1 MKPRLWIILLA
12 GMCIRT
18 AGLHA
23 QENLAYAVDTQK
35 SLYQVDLTTATTT
48 FIGTN
53 AYLFLEGLALSPTGQ
68 LFGTD
73 VSGNLY
79 RVNKTNGVTTLIGN
93 TRLGDIEALRFM
105 GKTLLAFPNTGGT
118 GKIYSLDTSTAK
130 ATAVVTTKFVLGGI
144 HAMAIAADKSI
155 LISASLDRSGQL
167 TYHSLYSIDLA
178 SGNVTFIG
186 NMEVGTNISLA
197 AMDFDSSRQLFGLDQ
212 NGNEWIINPTTAAVT
227 LIGNTGGQF
236 WLDMSTGAQPPAP
249 VN

>member
-1 MKPRLWIILLA
+1 MKPRLWVILLA

-18 AGLHA
+18 AGLQA
-23 QENLAYAVDTQK
+23 QGNLVYAVDTQK

-53 AYLFLEGLALSPTGQ
+53 ANLLEGLALSPTGQ

-73 VSGNLY
+73 VSGYLY
-79 RVNKTNGVTTLIGN
+79 RVNRTNGATTLIGN
-93 TRLGDIEALRFM
+93 AQLGDIEALRFM
-105 GKTLLAFPNTGGT
+105 GKTLLAFPNIGGT

-130 ATAVVTTKFVLGGI
+130 ATAVMTTKFVLGGI

-167 TYHSLYSIDLA
+167 TYHSLYSIDLT

-186 NMEVGTNISLA
+186 NMDIGTNVSLG
-197 AMDFDSSRQLFGLDQ
+197 AMDFDRSRQLFGLDQ

-227 LIGNTGGQF
+227 LIGNTGGNF
-236 WLDMSTGAQPPAP
+236 WLDMS
-249 VN
+249 

>member
-18 AGLHA
+18 AGVRA

-35 SLYQVDLTTATTT
+35 SLYHVNLTTATTT

-79 RVNKTNGVTTLIGN
+79 RVNKANGVTTLIGN

-105 GKTLLAFPNTGGT
+105 GKTLLAFPNTAT
-118 GKIYSLDTSTAK
+118 GLIFSLDTSTAK
-130 ATAVVTTKFVLGGI
+130 ASAVVATKFRTNGI
-144 HAMAIAADKSI
+144 HAMAIATDRSI
-155 LISASLDRSGQL
+155 LISAGLDPNHQL
-167 TYHSLYSIDLA
+167 TYHSLYSIDFS
-178 SGNVTFIG
+178 SGDVTFIG
-186 NMEVGTNISLA
+186 NLDIGTNVSLA

-236 WLDMSTGAQPPAP
+236 WLDMCTGAQPPAQL
-249 VN
+249 N